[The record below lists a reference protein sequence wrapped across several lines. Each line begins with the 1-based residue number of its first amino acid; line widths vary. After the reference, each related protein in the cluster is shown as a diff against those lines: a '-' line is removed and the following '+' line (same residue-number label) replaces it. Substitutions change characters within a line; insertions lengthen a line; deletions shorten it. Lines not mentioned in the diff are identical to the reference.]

1 LLAYELYLKNKES
14 TGEVVKKTK
23 PIKKIFVNKNNIKI
37 DNKTREEYGSE
48 LTNDQGFIQD
58 WLSMPLNTSNTKL
71 LNLPDKR
78 TGSRSSPPYI
88 KIYGIYENNKSK
100 EKISLSISGKDP
112 LNLNGKKNFV
122 DGDTW
127 YPEAC
132 KVLTLKHYIHLSL
145 EKNLIERV
153 MQYFKDRTESFDDY
167 YPCRKDDCN
176 KDHVYNSIE
185 LFVSLYNNTIVNKKF
200 LY

>member
-1 LLAYELYLKNKES
+1 MLAYELYLKNKES

-112 LNLNGKKNFV
+112 LNLNGNKKNFV
-122 DGDTW
+122 AELD
-127 YPEAC
+127 
-132 KVLTLKHYIHLSL
+132 LSKL
-145 EKNLIERV
+145 EL
-153 MQYFKDRTESFDDY
+153 SHS
-167 YPCRKDDCN
+167 
-176 KDHVYNSIE
+176 KDHD
-185 LFVSLYNNTIVNKKF
+185 LYKHNIIIRF
-200 LY
+200 YGMD